1 MTSVQN
7 LQLLLNGNRLKAIYI
22 VLTILLLSSC
32 GSSKR
37 ATRTGKVITPTYHE
51 RDKEKADK
59 RSTTVDT
66 VYWTEVDRTRDYEKT
81 IEDLDLDKRE
91 FYKVSLLIPFEVSKS
106 TKDDHHD
113 PDSKLGRMIQ
123 YYSGLKLALRQLESE
138 GINLDVKVFDAES
151 GSFDQKLRNSR
162 NADVIIGPRNRDQLA
177 TTSNYGRNNEIP
189 VISPW
194 LSSAS
199 VAKDNPFYIQ
209 LIPSV
214 RDHYARIVEHVKE
227 NYPDEQVFLLG
238 RKKNRDLAGMRY
250 IQRLASA
257 MNNDGNDRPFN
268 EFYVD
273 EDSLRIGEE
282 AFDNIFFEDK
292 TSVFIL
298 PNYSFSEDEDFV
310 YNCVR
315 KMSGE
320 KGLMDV
326 VVYGM
331 PILLESDKIKFEHYA
346 NLNMHVCRSSFVDRN
361 DPLIKEFKALFYNN
375 YNDFPTEE
383 AYKGYDMM
391 IFIGRNMFNYGKRF
405 HYFLENYQSSLLQTV
420 FDVQKVFKE
429 GASADDFSEIQYL
442 QNKHLYILAFKDFHF
457 RKE

>member
-7 LQLLLNGNRLKAIYI
+7 RRLQLSGNKFKAILI
-22 VLTILLLSSC
+22 ALTVILISSC
-32 GSSKR
+32 GGTKR
-37 ATRTGKVITPTYHE
+37 VSRPDQKVMTPTVKDN
-51 RDKEKADK
+51 DKSVKKGSSAI
-59 RSTTVDT
+59 DT
-66 VYWTEVDRTRDYEKT
+66 IFWTEVDRTRDYDKR
-81 IEDLDLDKRE
+81 IEDIDLEKRDS
-91 FYKVSLLIPFEVSKS
+91 YKVSLLIPFEVAGSRE
-106 TKDDHHD
+106 DDYHD

-123 YYSGLKLALRQLESE
+123 YYSGLKLALTQLETE
-138 GINLDVKVFDAES
+138 NINLDVEVFDAES
-151 GSFDQKLRNSR
+151 GNFDQKLQKSR
-162 NADVIIGPRNRDQLA
+162 NADVIIGPRNRDQLSITA
-177 TTSNYGRNNEIP
+177 NYGKNNEIP

-194 LSSAS
+194 LSSSS

-214 RDHYARIVEHVKE
+214 RDHYARIVEHVK
-227 NYPDEQVFLLG
+227 NKYQDEQVFLLG
-238 RKKNRDLAGMRY
+238 RKKNKDLASMRY
-250 IQRLASA
+250 IQRLAAA
-257 MNNDGNDRPFN
+257 MNNDNNDRPFN

-273 EDSLRIGEE
+273 EDSLRVGEE
-282 AFDNIFFEDK
+282 AFDNIFFEDT

-320 KGLMDV
+320 KGLKDV

-346 NLNMHVCRSSFVDRN
+346 NLNMHICRSSYVDRE
-361 DPLIKEFKALFYNN
+361 DPMIREFKALYFEN

-391 IFIGRNMFNYGKRF
+391 MYVGRNMFNYGKRF
-405 HYFLENYQSSLLQTV
+405 HYFLDKYESSLLQTV
-420 FDVQKVFKE
+420 FNVQKVFRDD
-429 GASADDFSEIQYL
+429 GASDDFSEIQYH
-442 QNKHLYILAFKDFHF
+442 QNKHLYILAFKDYHF